1 MSASLETLLRRAQ
14 DGDKDAREQLVVEN
28 TGLVWSI
35 ARRFFGRGVDPDDL
49 YQLGCLG
56 FLKAIDGFDLQYC
69 PSRKPEAGHRRP
81 RRIPFSSRHAA
92 SADGDLKIARRGLV
106 LCYSSDLFVHAAS
119 PNAAQGGFNHVQ
131 SLRDLR

>member
-49 YQLGCLG
+49 YQL
-56 FLKAIDGFDLQYC
+56 
-69 PSRKPEAGHRRP
+69 
-81 RRIPFSSRHAA
+81 
-92 SADGDLKIARRGLV
+92 
-106 LCYSSDLFVHAAS
+106 
-119 PNAAQGGFNHVQ
+119 
-131 SLRDLR
+131 

>member
-56 FLKAIDGFDLQYC
+56 FLKAD
-69 PSRKPEAGHRRP
+69 RKSTRLN
-81 RRIPFSSRHAA
+81 SSH
-92 SADGDLKIARRGLV
+92 
-106 LCYSSDLFVHAAS
+106 
-119 PNAAQGGFNHVQ
+119 
-131 SLRDLR
+131 